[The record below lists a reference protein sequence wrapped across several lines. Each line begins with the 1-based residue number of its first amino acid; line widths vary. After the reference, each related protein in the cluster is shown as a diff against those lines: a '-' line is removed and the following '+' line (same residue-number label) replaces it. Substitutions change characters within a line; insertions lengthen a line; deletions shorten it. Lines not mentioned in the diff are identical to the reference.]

1 MITANEANVNSG
13 AGQSGSMRLLWS
25 SRSPFVR
32 KVLIAAHELG
42 IADRIEL
49 VSCFVTGKI
58 PVLDV
63 EQFNPV
69 GQIPSLITSD
79 GTIIVDST
87 AVIDYLD
94 AHFGNREL
102 LPDDYPRR
110 LDVLRRT
117 AFAQAIK
124 EKSIRW
130 ISERLRPEI
139 HRDEELIV
147 GISRT
152 LANTLDALEADAP
165 RWSQLPIDAG
175 HIGLAAALGYLDFRF
190 AVVSWRAGRPGLA
203 EWHAKFAERDSYIA
217 SEFVD
222 PKKAEAISPGTP

>member
-1 MITANEANVNSG
+1 MTTANKANPDPD
-13 AGQSGSMRLLWS
+13 AGRSGSMRLLWS

-42 IADRIEL
+42 IADQIEL

-58 PVLDV
+58 PVPDV

-79 GTIIVDST
+79 GTVIVDST

-110 LDVLRRT
+110 LDILRRT
-117 AFAQAIK
+117 AFAQAVK

-130 ISERLRPEI
+130 IGERLRPEI

-152 LANTLDALEADAP
+152 LSNTLDALEADAA

-190 AVVSWRAGRPGLA
+190 AVISWRTGRPGLA
-203 EWHAKFAERDSYIA
+203 EWHAKFAERESYIA
-217 SEFVD
+217 TEFVD
-222 PKKAEAISPGTP
+222 PKKAAATSTAAP

>member
-1 MITANEANVNSG
+1 MSDHGSANSG
-13 AGQSGSMRLLWS
+13 AAGTGTMRLLWS

-42 IADRIEL
+42 VADRIEL

-58 PVLDV
+58 PVPDV
-63 EQFNPV
+63 EQFNPS
-69 GQIPSLITSD
+69 GQIPTLMTGD
-79 GTIIVDST
+79 GTVVFDST

-94 AHFGNREL
+94 AHFGTRQL
-102 LPDDYPRR
+102 LPTQYPRR
-110 LDVLRRT
+110 HDVLRRT
-117 AFAQAIK
+117 ALAQVIK

-139 HRDEELIV
+139 HRDAELIV
-147 GISRT
+147 GIERT
-152 LANTLDALEADAP
+152 LNNCLDALEADAQE
-165 RWSQLPIDAG
+165 WAALPVDAG

-190 AVVSWRAGRPGLA
+190 AQVGWRNNRPDLTA
-203 EWHAKFAERDSYIA
+203 WHNDFAKRGSYIA

-222 PKKAEAISPGTP
+222 PKKAPAPAASS